1 MGRVL
6 LRQGNGHQASNKTKA
21 MKLYMSLFPDS
32 KIVKND
38 RKERIERDGLLINV
52 AASASSSAML
62 TSAVQ
67 EDTKKLLQQ
76 KILPPKSG
84 LDGID
89 VYVTVRQIDENR
101 IAIYTVDKS
110 NFEMLTSYLGEDG
123 APLSNVS
130 WQNLGKSKT
139 EKTLILK
146 MAELDDSLF
155 DEPHE

>member
-1 MGRVL
+1 MGRIFL
-6 LRQGNGHQASNKTKA
+6 QQGNGHQASNKAKA
-21 MKLYMSLFPDS
+21 MKLYISLFPGS

-38 RKERIERDGLLINV
+38 RKERIERNGLIINV

-67 EDTKKLLQQ
+67 DDTKKLLRK
-76 KILPPKSG
+76 KILPPNSG

-89 VYVTVRQIDENR
+89 VYITVRQIDEDR

-110 NFEMLTSYLGEDG
+110 NFDKLTSYLGEDG
-123 APLSNVS
+123 APMSNVS
-130 WQNLGKSKT
+130 WLNLGKSKT

-146 MAELDDSLF
+146 TSELDDSLF
-155 DEPHE
+155 C